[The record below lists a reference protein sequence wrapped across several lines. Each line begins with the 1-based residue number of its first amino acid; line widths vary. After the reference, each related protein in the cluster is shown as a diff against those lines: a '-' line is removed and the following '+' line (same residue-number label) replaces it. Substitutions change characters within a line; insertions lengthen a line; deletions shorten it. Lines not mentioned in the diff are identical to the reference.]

1 MGEMNGVLVF
11 ATVLV
16 PIILA
21 LVELLKRTF
30 TIKDN
35 FILLIALVIGV
46 VIGLAAT
53 SYTDLDVVHK
63 L

>member
-30 TIKDN
+30 TVKDN
-35 FILLIALVIGV
+35 FIPLIALVIRM
-46 VIGLAAT
+46 VIGLAT
-53 SYTDLDVVHK
+53 TPYTDLDVVHK